1 MDKYLLKY
9 ISEFL
14 IKCNKCN
21 KFNYLIKEQQC
32 CICNNYFC
40 SECDIK
46 LIPVFSF
53 YTSYYCNECFAYLF
67 L

>member
-32 CICNNYFC
+32 CICNNFFALN
-40 SECDIK
+40 
-46 LIPVFSF
+46 LIL
-53 YTSYYCNECFAYLF
+53 N
-67 L
+67 